1 MTTRES
7 KRGWLALVPKGT
19 VRFSTTG
26 GGSNRRKTDESESLS
41 YVGDHCI
48 LTDAGEKFFYTY
60 CGRYF

>member
-1 MTTRES
+1 
-7 KRGWLALVPKGT
+7 